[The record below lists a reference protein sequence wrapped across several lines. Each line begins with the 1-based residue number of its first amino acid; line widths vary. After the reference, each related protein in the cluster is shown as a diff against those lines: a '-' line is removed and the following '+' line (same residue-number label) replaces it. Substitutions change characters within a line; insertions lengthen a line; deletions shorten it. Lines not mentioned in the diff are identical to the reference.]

1 MMFTRESDPASTNA
15 FRLECPPGDRSDL
28 DQPVYAPEGRMRC
41 GDVNGGRSR
50 KDCSGTAKIAETPSE
65 TARERGHLAGDPRAA
80 SESKAMHVFSNVDE
94 LFGRFDHPS

>member
-1 MMFTRESDPASTNA
+1 MTVLRQTWMEESLGRSRMMFTRKSDPASTNA

-65 TARERGHLAGDPRAA
+65 TARERGISQAIRVPA
-80 SESKAMHVFSNVDE
+80 VN
-94 LFGRFDHPS
+94 P